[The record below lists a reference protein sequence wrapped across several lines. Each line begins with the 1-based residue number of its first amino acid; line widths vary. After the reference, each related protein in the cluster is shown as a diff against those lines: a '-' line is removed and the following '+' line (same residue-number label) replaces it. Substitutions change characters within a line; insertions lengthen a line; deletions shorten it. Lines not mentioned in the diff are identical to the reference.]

1 MPSQIHTYG
10 ATQFYMYT
18 NCTQLCNIHQIA
30 WYGQL
35 LVTQDRYANARSLP
49 RLDEQQDWKLINATE
64 EDGYTII
71 EMERALETCD
81 SQNDFTLSPVS

>member
-1 MPSQIHTYG
+1 M
-10 ATQFYMYT
+10 
-18 NCTQLCNIHQIA
+18 
-30 WYGQL
+30 
-35 LVTQDRYANARSLP
+35 P

-81 SQNDFTLSPVS
+81 SQDDLTLNVVNYKNIIVV